1 MGEGKGV
8 TSTYEYAITT
18 YNLTKKFGDFTAVNN
33 LNLKVKKGEIFGL
46 LGPNGAG
53 KTTLIKM
60 LTGIN
65 GSTSGA
71 AQVLGEKIPE
81 GNVSSRI
88 GYMPQETGVYL
99 GLTVEQNMK
108 FYGRIFDLKSEEM
121 EKRTVELLKFV
132 DLENWRYEMV
142 ENLSGGMKHRV
153 SLACTLIHQPEL
165 LFLDEPTVGV
175 DPELRVSFWN
185 YFHQLKENGVTILI
199 TTHYMDEARH
209 CDRIGFMQRGRLIAE
224 DKPLNLM
231 ETSEKD
237 SLEDAFLFFSKKD
250 ELQKKEAVL

>member
-1 MGEGKGV
+1 M
-8 TSTYEYAITT
+8 TSNYEYAIITN
-18 YNLTKKFGDFTAVNN
+18 NLTKKFGEFTAVNK

-60 LTGIN
+60 LTSIN
-65 GSTSGA
+65 GTTSGD
-71 AQVLGEKIPE
+71 AQVLGEKIPD
-81 GNVSSRI
+81 GDIASKI
-88 GYMPQETGVYL
+88 GYMPQETGIYL

-108 FYGRIFDLKSEEM
+108 FYGRIFKISREKTEE
-121 EKRTVELLKFV
+121 KIVELLKFV
-132 DLENWRYEMV
+132 DLANWRHEMV

-153 SLACTLIHQPEL
+153 SLACTLIHEPEL

-185 YFHQLKENGVTILI
+185 YFQQLKERGVTILL

-224 DKPLNLM
+224 DKPVKLM
-231 ETSEKD
+231 EISGND
-237 SLEDAFLFFSKKD
+237 SLEDTFLFFSKKD
-250 ELQKKEAVL
+250 EIQNNEVGI

>member
-1 MGEGKGV
+1 M
-8 TSTYEYAITT
+8 TFNYEYAITT
-18 YNLTKKFGDFTAVNN
+18 DNLTKKFGDFTAVNN
-33 LNLKVKKGEIFGL
+33 LNLEVKKSEIFGL

-65 GSTSGA
+65 GSTSGD
-71 AQVLGEKIPE
+71 AQVLGKKIPDR
-81 GNVSSRI
+81 NIASKI

-99 GLTVEQNMK
+99 SLTVEQNMK
-108 FYGRIFDLKSEEM
+108 FYGRIFNLSGQKM
-121 EKRTVELLKFV
+121 ERKIDELLKFV
-132 DLENWRYEMV
+132 DLEDWRYAMV
-142 ENLSGGMKHRV
+142 ENLSGGMKHRL
-153 SLACTLIHQPEL
+153 SLACTLIHEPEL

-185 YFHQLKENGVTILI
+185 YFQQLKEKGVTILL

-209 CDRIGFMQRGRLIAE
+209 CDRIGFMQRGRIIAE
-224 DKPLNLM
+224 DKPATLM
-231 ETSEKD
+231 EISGND

-250 ELQKKEAVL
+250 EIQGNEVA